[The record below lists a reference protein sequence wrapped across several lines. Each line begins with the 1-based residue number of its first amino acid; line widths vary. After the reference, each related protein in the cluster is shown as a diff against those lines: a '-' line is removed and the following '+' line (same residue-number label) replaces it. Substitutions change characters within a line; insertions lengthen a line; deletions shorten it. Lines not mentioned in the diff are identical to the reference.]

1 VNSLLA
7 FLVAMAVAM
16 SLMPLLMRLAT
27 RWGLV
32 DLPAA
37 RKVHAVAIPR
47 IGGVAMAAGLLLAV
61 LLASQLDR
69 FSLAFLASGGTLLA
83 FGVLDDRYDLDYRLK
98 FLGQLLAIGIIIWG
112 GGLQIGSLTLGDR
125 IALPLWVALP
135 LTAFFLLGITNA
147 INLADGLDGLA
158 GGTSFLCLGAIGL
171 LAHSEGLT
179 SLAILALGTAG
190 AVLGFLRYN
199 TYPARVFMGDAGSQ
213 LLGFAVGVLG
223 VAVTQD
229 ASNVYSTSLPVL
241 LAGIP
246 ILDTLSVM
254 TQRLGEGRSMFAAD
268 RNHLHHKL
276 LALGFDQR
284 ESVTLIYAAQI
295 VLFVA
300 AYLLRFESD
309 LLILGA
315 YLGFCA
321 LVICAVQWAQRSGWQ
336 LRSVARGNPQG
347 PLSRLVDRVAQPKT
361 LFAWSAWVLG
371 GGLAAYAALVLAQAG
386 PLGPDFRYLA
396 LALLCA
402 SLVSLALLRGQ
413 PLWMVEKAG
422 YYVIAAM
429 LVYLD
434 TRLDPARRWIPVLD
448 WALPL
453 MLALVTALR
462 LRTATDRRFEL
473 TPLDL
478 LVLFVALAV
487 PSLPGLLELPPGA
500 PLGIAKIVVLF
511 YAIEMLEGVGG
522 RVPLALRLGAPAV
535 LALLCLRPWP

>member
-1 VNSLLA
+1 VSSVLA
-7 FLVAMAVAM
+7 FVIALAVAM
-16 SLMPLLMRLAT
+16 SLMPPLMRLAT

-37 RKVHAVAIPR
+37 RKVHSVAIPR

-61 LLASQLDR
+61 MLAIPMDS
-69 FSLAFLASGGTLLA
+69 FSLAFLASAGTLLV
-83 FGVLDDRYDLDYRLK
+83 FGVLDDRFDLDYRLK
-98 FLGQLLAIGIIIWG
+98 FIGQLLAIGIIIWG
-112 GGLQIGSLTLGDR
+112 GGLQVGSLTLGDR
-125 IALPLWVALP
+125 VALPAWVALP
-135 LTAFFLLGITNA
+135 LTGIFLLGITNA

-171 LAHSEGLT
+171 LARSEGLVT
-179 SLAILALGTAG
+179 QAVLALGTAG

-199 TYPARVFMGDAGSQ
+199 TFPARVFMGDAGSQ

-246 ILDTLSVM
+246 VLDTLSVM
-254 TQRLGEGRSMFAAD
+254 TQRLSEGRSMFVAD

-284 ESVTLIYAAQI
+284 ESVTLIYVAQI

-300 AYLLRFESD
+300 AYLLRFDSD
-309 LLILGA
+309 LVIFGV

-321 LVICAVQWAQRSGWQ
+321 LVIGGVHWAQRSGWR
-336 LRSVARGNPQG
+336 LRGGSRGNPQG
-347 PLSRLVDRVAQPKT
+347 PLSRFVERVAQPRV
-361 LFAWSAWVLG
+361 LLAWSAWVLG
-371 GGLAAYAALVLAQAG
+371 GGLLGYAVVVLAQASS
-386 PLGPDFRYLA
+386 PGPDFRYLA
-396 LALLCA
+396 LALMCA
-402 SLVSLALLRGQ
+402 GFVSLALLRAR
-413 PLWMVEKAG
+413 PLWTAEKAG
-422 YYVIAAM
+422 LYVLAAM
-429 LVYLD
+429 LVYMD
-434 TRLDPARRWIPVLD
+434 PGLDPARRWIPQLD
-448 WALPL
+448 WILPL
-453 MLALVTALR
+453 LLALVTALR
-462 LRTATDRRFEL
+462 LRLATDRRFEL

-522 RVPLALRLGAPAV
+522 RVPLALRLGAPVLLAV
-535 LALLCLRPWP
+535 LCLRPGA